1 LVLNE
6 IRRAVDAQ
14 PNVTEV
20 TVSTGTIIA
29 IVVVLVVLAAI
40 AAIASILMRRRA
52 SERALSGPEYDRL
65 ANEMG
70 PRQARAEL
78 GRRRQRVDG
87 LGIRPLTGE
96 RQTAYAG
103 QWEEAQ
109 EQFIDNPVEAVSSA
123 RSLIVAVAAD
133 RGYDVTDQNQL
144 LTDLSVYHG
153 RYLDGYRQAN
163 RAIAA
168 AGPGRTESL
177 RQALLG
183 YRNFFF
189 DLLDTTSD
197 GGTVSTP
204 SADPGVTNGEV
215 AASQVDGGNVPAQ
228 SPWKQVTQGLHW
240 KTQRQEDDATAT
252 RR

>member
-1 LVLNE
+1 
-6 IRRAVDAQ
+6 
-14 PNVTEV
+14 
-20 TVSTGTIIA
+20 VSTGTIIA

-52 SERALSGPEYDRL
+52 SERGLSGPEYDRL
-65 ANEMG
+65 ADEMG
-70 PRQARAEL
+70 PRKARAEL
-78 GRRRQRVDG
+78 DRRRQRVDG
-87 LGIRPLTGE
+87 LGIRSLTSE
-96 RQTAYAG
+96 RRTAYTGRWAA
-103 QWEEAQ
+103 AQ

-133 RGYDVTDQNQL
+133 RGYEVTDQNQL

-153 RYLDGYRQAN
+153 RYLDGYRQAD
-163 RAIAA
+163 RLTAQARRTGA
-168 AGPGRTESL
+168 TAEADQARPARTTGPDSTENL

-189 DLLDTTSD
+189 DLLETTSD
-197 GGTVSTP
+197 GGTVSAP
-204 SADPGVTNGEV
+204 SADPDVTNGEV
-215 AASQVDGGNVPAQ
+215 AASQIDGGSVPAQ

>member
-1 LVLNE
+1 M
-6 IRRAVDAQ
+6 
-14 PNVTEV
+14 
-20 TVSTGTIIA
+20 STGTIIA

-40 AAIASILMRRRA
+40 AAIASIMTRRRA
-52 SERALSGPEYDRL
+52 SERGLSGPEYDRL
-65 ANEMG
+65 ADEMG
-70 PRQARAEL
+70 PRKARAEL
-78 GRRRQRVDG
+78 NGRRQRVDG
-87 LGIRPLTGE
+87 LGIKSLTSE
-96 RQTAYAG
+96 RRAAYTG

-109 EQFIDNPVEAVSSA
+109 DQFIDNPVEAVSSA

-133 RGYDVTDQNQL
+133 RGYEVTDENQL

-153 RYLDGYRQAN
+153 RYLDGYRQSDRLTASA
-163 RAIAA
+163 RQTALAA
-168 AGPGRTESL
+168 EAEQTRPASTTGPGSTENL

-189 DLLDTTSD
+189 DLLETASD

-204 SADPGVTNGEV
+204 SADPDVTTGEV
-215 AASQVDGGNVPAQ
+215 AASQIDDGSVPAQ

-240 KTQRQEDDATAT
+240 KTQRQEDDVTAT